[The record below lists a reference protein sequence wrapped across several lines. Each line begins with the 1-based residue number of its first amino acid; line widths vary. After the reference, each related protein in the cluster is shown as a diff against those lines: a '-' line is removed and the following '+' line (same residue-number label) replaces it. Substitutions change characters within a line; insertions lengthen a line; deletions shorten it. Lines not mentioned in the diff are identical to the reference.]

1 MSDKRNKISPSG
13 GQMWTRNAERVDFA
27 EIMRRSNDPVGNIVQ
42 MTYPHA
48 AVHRD
53 TIINASH
60 YQDAGTGDLLF
71 FIASGETLQMHLE
84 YIVKAFAGARIRFY
98 EQPTVN
104 AVGTVVPTVRL
115 NRDTTKTTQA
125 VITVGG
131 TVTGSDFGTLL
142 KDQYNGG
149 GGSGAAGTR
158 GGSAAHDDAEWVLKL
173 DTVYC
178 LRITRATSQIVGAE
192 FEWYEVPQLPA
203 AV

>member
-1 MSDKRNKISPSG
+1 MARSNKRSG
-13 GQMWTRNAERVDFA
+13 GNGLYFLDTGKRVDVA
-27 EIMRRSNDPVGNIVQ
+27 QILDRSKDPVGNIVQ

-84 YIVKAFAGARIRFY
+84 YIVTAFAGARIRFY
-98 EQPTVN
+98 ESPTVN
-104 AVGTVVPTVRL
+104 AAGTVVPTVRL

-149 GGSGAAGTR
+149 GGTGAGTR
-158 GGSAAHDDAEWVLKL
+158 GGSAVHDDAEWVLKL

-178 LRITRATSQIVGAE
+178 LRITRTSSQIVGIE